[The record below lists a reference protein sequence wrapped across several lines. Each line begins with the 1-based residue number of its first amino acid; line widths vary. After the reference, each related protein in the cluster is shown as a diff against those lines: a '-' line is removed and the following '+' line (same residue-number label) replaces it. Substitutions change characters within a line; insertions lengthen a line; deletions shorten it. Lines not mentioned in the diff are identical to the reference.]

1 MLFNLILLPFFSL
14 LIILFIPRRY
24 LNLIKILTITFSS
37 FIFFYSLLL
46 FFFFD
51 IYQKY
56 NYKFL
61 ISIIKPKKILKF
73 KDLYIDLQFNDFLNF
88 LYGINYEVGVDG
100 ISILFILLTTLL
112 FPLCFLL
119 N

>member
-1 MLFNLILLPFFSL
+1 MLFNLILLPLLSL
-14 LIILFIPRRY
+14 IIILFIPRRY

-37 FIFFYSLLL
+37 FIFLYSLLL

-61 ISIIKPKKILKF
+61 ICILKPQKVLNF
-73 KDLYIDLQFNDFLNF
+73 KDLYIDLQFNDFLNSIICETTIG
-88 LYGINYEVGVDG
+88 LMVKMRVKL
-100 ISILFILLTTLL
+100 SILDKLAT
-112 FPLCFLL
+112 PDGCS
-119 N
+119 

>member
-1 MLFNLILLPFFSL
+1 MLFNLILLPIISL
-14 LIILFIPRRY
+14 FIILLIPRRY
-24 LNLIKILTITFSS
+24 LNLIKILTIIFSS

-56 NYKFL
+56 NYKFI
-61 ISIIKPKKILKF
+61 ISILKSEKLLKF
-73 KDLYIDLQFNDFLNF
+73 KDLYIDLQFNDFINF
-88 LYGINYEVGVDG
+88 LYGINYEVGVDA
-100 ISILFILLTTLL
+100 ISILFIILTTLL
-112 FPLCFLL
+112 FPICFLL